1 MGLEQALVQQGLGLG
16 QVVGAR
22 VPQQQV
28 CGTRSLVLVGLALPF
43 VSLALLLL
51 PLLSPSCCGG
61 NSVRLAYVPAARLS
75 CRRTGGGCV
84 VHRCVSIWQALGGD
98 ADVC

>member
-51 PLLSPSCCGG
+51 PLLSPSCLWRELSSIGI
-61 NSVRLAYVPAARLS
+61 RARGSLVLQANRRRV
-75 CRRTGGGCV
+75 CRT
-84 VHRCVSIWQALGGD
+84 
-98 ADVC
+98 

>member
-1 MGLEQALVQQGLGLG
+1 VGLEQALVQQGLGLG

-28 CGTRSLVLVGLALPF
+28 SGTCSLVLVGLVLPF
-43 VSLALLLL
+43 LSLALLLL
-51 PLLSPSCCGG
+51 PLLSPSCLLTELSWIGARARC
-61 NSVRLAYVPAARLS
+61 SLA
-75 CRRTGGGCV
+75 CRRAGGGCV
-84 VHRCVSIWQALGGD
+84 IHRCVSIWQALGGD